1 MLLMLWI
8 GRRPPL
14 KNSLNNLISPLT
26 TLTFVIPTTSVRLP
40 SSMLILNLLRQREH
54 LMLLSLQRHLRQ
66 QKLSKPQNPLK
77 QRSLLK
83 HLWLLKRL
91 NWLNCPSSPL
101 LIRRS
106 SHQNRNLRLTPQIF
120 LILTLMKIGDDND
133 CDDVDDCD

>member
-1 MLLMLWI
+1 
-8 GRRPPL
+8 
-14 KNSLNNLISPLT
+14 
-26 TLTFVIPTTSVRLP
+26 
-40 SSMLILNLLRQREH
+40 
-54 LMLLSLQRHLRQ
+54 MLLSLQRHLKQ

-91 NWLNCPSSPL
+91 NWLNCPLSSL

-120 LILTLMKIGDDND
+120 LILTLMKIDDDND
-133 CDDVDDCD
+133 CDDFDDCD